1 MMMLMIGRNSLFYVN
16 QFALDYMQCGI
27 MLKCVHVTV
36 FLLLLLRGDKFHKL
50 IFHKNACMQIC
61 KAHVEHMRL
70 LSLVIS
76 VVDIALP
83 AALI

>member
-1 MMMLMIGRNSLFYVN
+1 M
-16 QFALDYMQCGI
+16 
-27 MLKCVHVTV
+27 KCVHVTA
-36 FLLLLLRGDKFHKL
+36 FFLLRGEKFHKL

-61 KAHVEHMRL
+61 KAHVEHVRL

-76 VVDIALP
+76 VVDISLAA